1 MIEDQNRK
9 GSSKTTVAPSKE
21 TNNNKKNMWHSLK
34 LSVGISH
41 ERNH

>member
-9 GSSKTTVAPSKE
+9 ESSKTKVAPSKE
-21 TNNNKKNMWHSLK
+21 TNNNKKKMWKSLK

-41 ERNH
+41 ERNN